1 MHLSAIS
8 RRRPV
13 PPFANHTPRAFE
25 FQKVG
30 SLHQSSAMFGPTG
43 MAVPV
48 MLPASSAKPAIP
60 DVPASERSSTGDSL
74 SHVSSRT
81 DVKSQRETRPTF
93 SEVGPGEDSR
103 DPFVDKMMTQTN
115 LLVLPPSNPS
125 YQMAYFLKTTG
136 PAQDPP
142 AKEARSKRISSA
154 MRIFKPSGRR
164 PSDSAMAAHM
174 KLNEAISEG
183 KEVPESETQPA
194 DDASQTSKKLL
205 LPSGQRLPDVV
216 VPKISKTG
224 KKYFEIETANKKEK
238 SDTRSKSPAIA
249 ESRVSVLVTDQPS
262 TDGLQDWVLG
272 FEGPTPDN
280 TSQLHEG
287 PEVLRGWPIKRISQ
301 TLPHEETI
309 RVLNRKTIPV
319 RPLFLGTKARTVAS
333 GADRHVRVIRGRTA
347 PLRSHP
353 VTPGPVPSI
362 LPPAL
367 PENKVS
373 SPMADPVKPMALAQP
388 NPRRLN
394 GNLPVL
400 QRTSSDVTGLRSSH
414 PSQDGVGSI
423 SNSPGP
429 PPPRSPLRL
438 SIPSESLGEML
449 GKSTAASSPDTY
461 LKDKKPVNEKQA
473 IRVTKEAAVEYAAR
487 EQRDDDLP
495 SFLRPGSS
503 GTSSDVFCT
512 NTNQPKASS
521 SKPLELIDAMVKAS
535 QQNTSRR
542 RLRRARPEGPRPL
555 DFGTLHSQ
563 HSLER
568 DPRPDGY
575 CTSPLSIKRTT
586 SMGDVS
592 ENYRIIATTASPS
605 PRISHARTA
614 PSTRGRNSPVPRIK
628 TGKRGRGPKTVAP
641 TPSRAGSPSKKSRES
656 TTPDLPSPPPKKG
669 LPPTPHAKTDGVSR
683 PDDRTDAGLVRSSST
698 KDLAAPPLDTNG
710 HSMVFPSPP
719 SSAKTARF
727 KLQPGEG
734 SPVTIEARMDALER
748 RNKLLEA
755 ALSAV
760 LKTGG
765 MLNGCPCQA
774 SHAPGH
780 GCQEAAT
787 NEASVA
793 AESVQSRGSSASNG
807 SSALDIYLNT
817 RGK

>member
-30 SLHQSSAMFGPTG
+30 NLHQSSAMFGPTG

-48 MLPASSAKPAIP
+48 MLPASSAKPLNP
-60 DVPASERSSTGDSL
+60 DVPASEGSSTGDGVSYA
-74 SHVSSRT
+74 SSRA
-81 DVKSQRETRPTF
+81 DVKSQDTTRPSS
-93 SEVGPGEDSR
+93 SEIGPDEESR
-103 DPFVDKMMTQTN
+103 NPFVDRMMTQTN

-136 PAQDPP
+136 PVKEPP
-142 AKEARSKRISSA
+142 PKEAKSKRISSA
-154 MRIFKPSGRR
+154 MRIFKSSSRHPSN
-164 PSDSAMAAHM
+164 STTAAHM
-174 KLNEAISEG
+174 RLNQVISEE
-183 KEVPESETQPA
+183 KEVPEFQTQPA
-194 DDASQTSKKLL
+194 DDTSQTSKKSL
-205 LPSGQRLPDVV
+205 LPTAQRLPDVV
-216 VPKISKTG
+216 VPKVSKTG
-224 KKYFEIETANKKEK
+224 KKYFEIEPANQKAKV
-238 SDTRSKSPAIA
+238 DTPAKA
-249 ESRVSVLVTDQPS
+249 ESRVSVLVTDQLS
-262 TDGLQDWVLG
+262 TDSLHDWVLG
-272 FEGPTPDN
+272 FEAPASDT
-280 TSQLHEG
+280 TSQVHEG
-287 PEVLRGWPIKRISQ
+287 PEALRGWPIKRISQ
-301 TLPHEETI
+301 TLPHEEI
-309 RVLNRKTIPV
+309 VSVLDRKAAPV
-319 RPLFLGTKARTVAS
+319 RPLFLGTKARTMTS
-333 GADRHVRVIRGRTA
+333 GGDRHVRVIRGKTA

-353 VTPGPVPSI
+353 VTPGPVPSMPPPT
-362 LPPAL
+362 LPEEEGSPPAI
-367 PENKVS
+367 
-373 SPMADPVKPMALAQP
+373 DPVKSAALAQP
-388 NPRRLN
+388 RPRRLS
-394 GNLPVL
+394 GNVSVL
-400 QRTSSDVTGLRSSH
+400 QRTSSDVTGHRLLH
-414 PSQDGVGSI
+414 PSRQGVRSV

-449 GKSTAASSPDTY
+449 GRSIAESSPDTY
-461 LKDKKPVNEKQA
+461 VKDKKPVNEEQA
-473 IRVTKEAAVEYAAR
+473 IRVTKEAAVIYAAR

-512 NTNQPKASS
+512 NTTHSKASS

-555 DFGTLHSQ
+555 DLSSSHSQ

-568 DPRPDGY
+568 DQKPDGY

-586 SMGDVS
+586 SIGDFS

-605 PRISHARTA
+605 PRISHVRVT
-614 PSTRGRNSPVPRIK
+614 PSARGRNSPVPRGK
-628 TGKRGRGPKTVAP
+628 TSKRSRGSKSVAS
-641 TPSRAGSPSKKSRES
+641 TPSRAGSASKKSRQP
-656 TTPDLPSPPPKKG
+656 TTPELPSPPPKKE
-669 LPPTPHAKTDGVSR
+669 LPPTPRAKSNGTSR
-683 PDDRTDAGLVRSSST
+683 SEDTVDAGLARASSA
-698 KDLAAPPLDTNG
+698 KDLPAPPADESVR
-710 HSMVFPSPP
+710 SMVFPSPP

-727 KLQPGEG
+727 KLQPGES
-734 SPVTIEARMDALER
+734 SPVTIEARMEALER

-765 MLNGCPCQA
+765 MLNGCPCQV
-774 SHAPGH
+774 SHAPGL

-787 NEASVA
+787 SETLVA
-793 AESVQSRGSSASNG
+793 RGSVRSRVSSGSNM
-807 SSALDIYLNT
+807 SSALDVYLNT